1 MKKSVSY
8 REGLLQI
15 LKDKKEASAY
25 LNAAI
30 EAGDREAF
38 LLALRNVIDA
48 QAPIA
53 EMARKTGIHR
63 VSLHKMFAA
72 GGNPTAES
80 LINLFRALGIR
91 LVLEPPRKATRQTPK
106 AA

>member
-1 MKKSVSY
+1 MKKSVNY
-8 REGLLQI
+8 RKGLLQI
-15 LKDKKEASAY
+15 LKSPTEAVAY

-38 LLALRNVIDA
+38 LLALRNVIEA
-48 QAPIA
+48 QAPMAEIA
-53 EMARKTGIHR
+53 RRTRLHR

-80 LINLFRALGIR
+80 LIALFRVLGIR
-91 LVLEPPRKATRQTPK
+91 LHVDPPSRQPRNLRKA
-106 AA
+106 A